1 MLTYIITILFIIGL
15 IGIYVLAT
23 HLNSKVKI
31 PEGCMEAYLEAQKC
45 ETCASHSGG
54 SCGYG
59 AALEMMKEV
68 RI

>member
-1 MLTYIITILFIIGL
+1 MITYLILIGFIIGF

-23 HLNSKVKI
+23 HLNSKVEI

-45 ETCASHSGG
+45 ETCASKSGG